1 MWGTL
6 PTEKHEMISLSNRE
20 GEKNMAAMS
29 EETMCEVIKSCA
41 YGYTVDELAEH
52 YGMEKTDAEK
62 FVKDHAS
69 EITETKEHLKQEG
82 YIE

>member
-1 MWGTL
+1 MGT
-6 PTEKHEMISLSNRE
+6 
-20 GEKNMAAMS
+20 MS
-29 EETMCEVIKSCA
+29 EETICEEIKSCA

-52 YGMEKTDAEK
+52 YNMKKTDAEK

-82 YIE
+82 YIG

>member
-1 MWGTL
+1 
-6 PTEKHEMISLSNRE
+6 
-20 GEKNMAAMS
+20 MAAMS

-41 YGYTVDELAEH
+41 YGYTVNEL
-52 YGMEKTDAEK
+52 AEK